1 LISTWYD
8 TFRRSRCA
16 RPLAGLLI
24 AMLLLVVPFAISGC
38 PGKTDVAGV
47 EAELPPLPSPVEEA
61 EAPEAEQAVDSAG
74 EAEESAAEAAVVDFT
89 TASFQD
95 SVLGASTPVLVDFWA
110 PWCGPCEKMHP
121 IMDGLASEFAGKA
134 IMGRVDI
141 DDEPQLASEYS
152 IRAIPT
158 VLLFSNGTVIDRWEG
173 LAPDIEQQLNNAI
186 TKTLS
191 Q

>member
-1 LISTWYD
+1 
-8 TFRRSRCA
+8 
-16 RPLAGLLI
+16 
-24 AMLLLVVPFAISGC
+24 
-38 PGKTDVAGV
+38 
-47 EAELPPLPSPVEEA
+47 
-61 EAPEAEQAVDSAG
+61 
-74 EAEESAAEAAVVDFT
+74 
-89 TASFQD
+89 
-95 SVLGASTPVLVDFWA
+95 
-110 PWCGPCEKMHP
+110 MHP

-158 VLLFSNGTVIDRWEG
+158 VLLFSNGTVIDMCEG